1 MESPWRKGE
10 ALTGMAFVLPFIII
24 FLIFTA
30 WPLIFCIKLC
40 FYQFNL
46 GGESHFVGGRYIARM
61 LHDEVFFHSWRNTLE
76 FVIINVPLQVAL
88 ALLLALGLN
97 RDIKGR
103 AFFRAAYF
111 FPVIISGAVTTI
123 LWLYLLNK
131 DSGIVNQILV
141 RIFHG
146 APIGWLTSE
155 KLAVPSLAVHAT
167 WKNVGLTIIIL
178 LAGLQNIPRS
188 VYEAAEL
195 DGAPSWQVF
204 WKITLPLLNPT
215 FVMVVMLSTMGAFSL
230 FVEPLVMTNFG
241 GPGDASMSLFLYIY
255 KKFSF
260 WDMNYASVLGLTT
273 ALVILAVVMLQK
285 KFLEREPYF

>member
-1 MESPWRKGE
+1 MKKSRKDE
-10 ALTGMAFVLPFIII
+10 ALKGYLFAAPFLLY
-24 FLIFTA
+24 FALFTA
-30 WPLIFCIKLC
+30 WPLYYCIKLV
-40 FYQFNL
+40 FFQFNL
-46 GGESHFVGGRYIARM
+46 GGEMPFVGLKYVARM
-61 LHDEVFFHSWRNTLE
+61 CGDEVFFHAWRNTLA
-76 FVIINVPLQVAL
+76 FVLINVPLQVGI
-88 ALLLALGLN
+88 ALLLAVALN
-97 RDIKGR
+97 SRIAGK

-131 DSGIVNQILV
+131 DSGIINQILG
-141 RIFHG
+141 RLFG
-146 APIGWLTSE
+146 MAPIGWLTSE
-155 KLAVPSLAVHAT
+155 SLAIFSLAVHAT
-167 WKNVGLTIIIL
+167 WKNVGFTVIIL
-178 LAGLQNIPRS
+178 LAGLQSIPRS

-195 DGAPSWQVF
+195 DGVTPWESF
-204 WKITLPLLNPT
+204 WRITLPLLNPT

-273 ALVILAVVMLQK
+273 ALVILAVVVLQK
-285 KFLEREPYF
+285 KFLEKEPYF